1 VSAVLRA
8 DELAARVRD
17 LPALPVVVTEVIR
30 VTRDPDSSVYELT
43 EVLARDQALTARVLR
58 LANSALFGF
67 PRRIATLSDAVVL
80 LGFHTIKSLAI
91 AGSAFGV
98 MDRAVEGYGLE
109 RGWLWRHGIAAG
121 AAARFLAQK
130 CRPALAEEAFIAG
143 LLHDLGKIVL
153 DSYVRAS
160 FEEILT
166 RVRQEGRPFHAAER
180 EVLGFDHAEVGAL
193 VGEAWSLP
201 PDLVEA
207 IRYHH
212 TPSECHT
219 EGRLVGLA
227 HLGNIVA
234 LVTGFGIGA
243 DGLATP
249 LDGDT
254 LAAWGFEMKHIEE
267 AVAQMPDALADADAL
282 LNPG

>member
-1 VSAVLRA
+1 MAAMLTA

-30 VTRDPDSSVYELT
+30 ITRDPDSSVFELT

-80 LGFHTIKSLAI
+80 LGFHSIKSLAI

-130 CRPALAEEAFIAG
+130 WRPVLAEEGFIAG
-143 LLHDLGKIVL
+143 LLHDLGKTVL
-153 DSYVRAS
+153 DSYVRSA
-160 FEEILT
+160 FEEILAK
-166 RVRQEGRPFHAAER
+166 VRHEGKPFHAAER

-201 PDLVEA
+201 PDLVDA
-207 IRYHH
+207 IKYHH
-212 TPSECHT
+212 APSECPT

-227 HLGNIVA
+227 HAGNIVA
-234 LVTGFGIGA
+234 LVTGYGIGA
-243 DGLATP
+243 DGLTAP

-254 LAAWGFEMKHIEE
+254 LAAWGFDISRIEE

-282 LNPG
+282 LDPG